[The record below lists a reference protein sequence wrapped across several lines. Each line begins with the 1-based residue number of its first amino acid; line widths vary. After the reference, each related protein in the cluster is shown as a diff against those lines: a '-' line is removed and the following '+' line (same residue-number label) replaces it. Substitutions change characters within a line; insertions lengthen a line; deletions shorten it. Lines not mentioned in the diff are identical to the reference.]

1 MNIWEFLTLVAD
13 GLTIFIFGI
22 LLTLWLDRWIEKSE
36 NELRFPWEKEEKRR
50 AKQAERE
57 ARRAREEWARGVTVR
72 DREQAQERERLRALR
87 KAEKRKKSDV
97 DF

>member
-1 MNIWEFLTLVAD
+1 MNTYEIIGLVAD
-13 GLTIFIFGI
+13 GLAVLFLGMLI
-22 LLTLWLDRWIEKSE
+22 TLWLDRLSIRHEQE
-36 NELRFPWEKEEKRR
+36 VCGPWEKEEKRH